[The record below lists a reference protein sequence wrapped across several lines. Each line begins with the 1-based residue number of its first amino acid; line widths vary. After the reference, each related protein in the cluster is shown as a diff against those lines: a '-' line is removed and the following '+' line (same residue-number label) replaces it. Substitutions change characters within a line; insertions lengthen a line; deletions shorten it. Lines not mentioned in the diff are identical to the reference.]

1 MVLHCNHIGEHEIGV
16 TMAATDTMTE
26 TIRIRIEP
34 EKKAA
39 LTRLYKQRGTNISQV
54 AREFFDE
61 QLEDM
66 ADPLDQFDAIMSST
80 DAKLDAYDA
89 PEPTV
94 DDIVKYVESVRAE
107 RTKDATVCA

>member
-1 MVLHCNHIGEHEIGV
+1 MTV
-16 TMAATDTMTE
+16 ADTMTE

-39 LTRLYKQRGTNISQV
+39 LTRLYKQRGTNISQA
-54 AREFFDE
+54 ARDFFDE

-66 ADPLDQFDAIMSST
+66 ADPLDRFTAIMASV

-94 DDIVKYVESVRAE
+94 DDIVKYVESVRAK
-107 RTKDATVCA
+107 RAKDTTVHA